1 MIALDEFVDRLCRLG
16 ADRGPRGF
24 PSNPRDRD
32 ILVKSILLGLDS
44 DATYSERAINEHL
57 KAWKR
62 DVAPA
67 IETDHVTLRRLL
79 VDLGHL
85 DRTPD
90 GRAYGV
96 GFPLR
101 SPEFALEVHQVDLR
115 ATIAAYLEQAA
126 ARRAAAKARAAT
138 RESAERRS

>member
-1 MIALDEFVDRLCRLG
+1 MIELDEFVDRLCRLG

-24 PSNPRDRD
+24 PRHPRDRD
-32 ILVKSILLGLDS
+32 ILIKSILLGLDS
-44 DATYSERAINEHL
+44 DATYSEREINERL

-96 GFPLR
+96 GFPSR
-101 SPEFALEVHQVDLR
+101 SPEFALEVSRVDLCG
-115 ATIAAYLEQAA
+115 TIAAYVAEAA
-126 ARRAAAKARAAT
+126 ARRASAKARAAT